1 MSEKRGLASLKIN
14 AELVV
19 RLRKEKS
26 WSQDELAIA
35 SGLNVRTIQRIESE
49 ATASL
54 QSKKA
59 LASALE
65 IRVQDLD
72 REEMQMSRCPVCK
85 SEEIYQ
91 YTEYFRYTGANN
103 QQLLPYANDK
113 VFLVAKIRPSV
124 CLGCGH
130 IWLFASEEARKKI
143 KASKHWKS
151 RMELEGQTTA

>member
-1 MSEKRGLASLKIN
+1 MKIN
-14 AELVV
+14 ADLVL

-35 SGLNVRTIQRIESE
+35 SGLNVRTIQRIERE
-49 ATASL
+49 ASASL

-65 IRVQDLD
+65 ISVQDLD
-72 REEMQMSRCPVCK
+72 YEEMQMSPCPICK

-91 YTEYFRYTGANN
+91 YKEYFRYTGANN
-103 QQLLPYANDK
+103 QHLLPKLGSK
-113 VFLVAKIRPSV
+113 VVLVAKIRPSV

-130 IWLFASEEARKKI
+130 IWLFASEEAREKM
-143 KASKHWKS
+143 KASKHWK
-151 RMELEGQTTA
+151 AV

>member
-1 MSEKRGLASLKIN
+1 MKIN
-14 AELVV
+14 ADLVV

-35 SGLNVRTIQRIESE
+35 SGLNVRTIQRIEAE

-65 IRVQDLD
+65 ISVQDLD
-72 REEMQMSRCPVCK
+72 HEELQMSPCPICE
-85 SEEIYQ
+85 STEIYL
-91 YTEYFRYTGANN
+91 YKEFFRYTGANN
-103 QQLLPYANDK
+103 QELLPKLRSNMIW
-113 VFLVAKIRPSV
+113 VAKIRPSV

-130 IWLFASEEARKKI
+130 IQLFASEEAREKI
-143 KASKHWKS
+143 KASKHWHPV
-151 RMELEGQTTA
+151 